1 MKEIEKILK
10 YKAWICTFMLVTF
23 YKYISLLIKLNSF
36 IISYDM
42 QTPNMESTDVVYK
55 QLDEGV
61 NHFDQIK

>member
-1 MKEIEKILK
+1 
-10 YKAWICTFMLVTF
+10 MLVTF

-36 IISYDM
+36 IISYGM